1 LVRPY
6 LSYDESQRRMVA
18 ETGAFITWGLLH
30 PEQVRWIP
38 RRPADDGR
46 FSLRITFV
54 FWTPVLGLSMQKP
67 LTWLARLL
75 GR

>member
-1 LVRPY
+1 MVRPY

-18 ETGAFITWGLLH
+18 ETGAFITWGLRH

-38 RRPADDGR
+38 TRPVDDGS
-46 FSLRITFV
+46 FSWRMTFV

-67 LTWLARLL
+67 ITWLARIL